1 MNISFIGYGN
11 MAKAIARGLSQ
22 QGSYILSAAAPSL
35 SVGINQDQIHTHYDN
50 KKIIKEAEIVILA
63 VKPMKMSL
71 ILNEI
76 TPLLSPDCLLISVAA
91 GLSLSWFAKHCR
103 ANQALIRTMP
113 NTPASVGLAATP
125 MIANQFVRSEQKQ
138 QAELIFSKIGIT
150 TWAKNEED
158 MDTFTALSGSGPAYV
173 FSFLEAMVEAAVTL
187 GLNESIAKTFVL
199 QTFTGALKLAQN
211 DDLSLIQLRTKVTS
225 PGGTTAAALSIM
237 HEQLNALTLAAMSA
251 AKQRAHEL
259 GTVE

>member
-1 MNISFIGYGN
+1 

-22 QGSYILSAAAPSL
+22 QGSYSLSAAAPSL
-35 SVGINQDQIHTHYDN
+35 SAGINEDQIHTHYDN
-50 KKIIKEAEIVILA
+50 KEIIKKAEIIILA
-63 VKPMKMSL
+63 VKPGKMSL
-71 ILNEI
+71 ILKEI
-76 TPLLSPDCLLISVAA
+76 TPFLPPDCLLISVAA

-103 ANQALIRTMP
+103 ANQPLIRTMP

-125 MIANQFVRSEQKQ
+125 MIANQFVSAEQKQ
-138 QAELIFSKIGIT
+138 QAEFIFSQIGIT

-173 FSFLEAMVEAAVTL
+173 FSFLEAMVEAAVSL
-187 GLNESIAKTFVL
+187 GLNESVAKTFAL
-199 QTFTGALKLAQN
+199 QTFNGALKLAQN
-211 DDLSLIQLRTKVTS
+211 DDLGLIQLRTKVTS

-251 AKQRAHEL
+251 AKQRALEL

>member
-11 MAKAIARGLSQ
+11 MAQAIARGLSQ
-22 QGSYILSAAAPSL
+22 QDSCSLSAAAPSL
-35 SVGINQDQIHTHYDN
+35 SIGINKDQIHTHYDN
-50 KKIIKEAEIVILA
+50 KEVIKEAHIIILA

-71 ILNEI
+71 VLNEI
-76 TPLLSPDCLLISVAA
+76 MPLLPPDCLLISVAA

-103 ANQALIRTMP
+103 ANQPFIRTMP

-125 MIANQFVRSEQKQ
+125 MIANQFTSSEQKR
-138 QAELIFSKIGIT
+138 QAEFIFSRVGIT

-173 FSFLEAMVEAAVTL
+173 FSFLEAMVESAVAL
-187 GLNESIAKTFVL
+187 GLNESIAKTFAL
-199 QTFTGALKLAQN
+199 QTFSGALKLAQN

-237 HEQLNALTLAAMSA
+237 HEQLNALTLEAMRA

-259 GTVE
+259 GTVK